1 MIKSDLLLDLRD
13 SWKRE
18 RRNMRWQLLTT
29 TGLALAALLFV
40 PSLGQATDL
49 ETAVR
54 SALDYQP
61 RVRREVAFA
70 RAAEK
75 RIDEAYSGYLPRLD
89 LDVAV
94 GPEVTNSPTTRAL
107 GFSSRTRLR
116 KEATATLTQMLFDG
130 LETQNLVASRR
141 ADARA
146 TSFDTNE
153 TAERVAVETV
163 QTYLDVIRNDGFVS
177 IAEANVAYHE
187 QVTDLIRDRLQAGR
201 GSEADV
207 ALAESRLFLAQATLE
222 ERRGDLRDARAR
234 FIEAVGE
241 EPGGLDLPD
250 DPAVPGSVDEA
261 ISTAMDMNPII
272 QASANRVGGRTA
284 DIAVADAAFMP
295 RIDGELIGRASDD
308 ADGVKGEDVDFNA
321 RARLRWNLLNGFGDV
336 ARFRRAEHLAKAAE
350 GSLGEERR
358 RVREEVRVS
367 WEALTT
373 AQDRVPPLI
382 NHVGASERVL
392 TGYQQQFDLG
402 RRSLLD
408 LLDVQNELFQAQTN
422 LNDAEFA
429 LLVSRYDL
437 LFTTG
442 QLLPSL
448 GVLVDD
454 QLTTPNWVKD

>member
-1 MIKSDLLLDLRD
+1 
-13 SWKRE
+13 
-18 RRNMRWQLLTT
+18 MRWQLLTT
-29 TGLALAALLFV
+29 TGLALATLLSL
-40 PSLGQATDL
+40 PSFGQATDL

-54 SALDYQP
+54 AALDYQP

-75 RIDEAYSGYLPRLD
+75 RIDEAYSGYLPTLD
-89 LDVAV
+89 LDIAI
-94 GPEVTNSPTTRAL
+94 GGEITNSPTTRAL
-107 GFSSRTRLR
+107 GRSSRSLIRR
-116 KEATATLTQMLFDG
+116 EATATLTQMIFDG

-141 ADARA
+141 SDARA
-146 TSFDTNE
+146 SSFDTNE

-163 QTYLDVIRNDGFVS
+163 QTYLDVLRNDGFVS

-187 QVTDLIRDRLQAGR
+187 QVTDLIRGRLDAGR

-222 ERRGDLRDARAR
+222 ERRGDLRDSRAR

-241 EPGGLDLPD
+241 EPGSLDLPA
-250 DPAVPGSVDEA
+250 DPPIPGSVDDA

-272 QASANRVGGRTA
+272 EASAHRVAGRTS

-295 RIDGELIGRASDD
+295 RVDAEVIGRAGNDL
-308 ADGVKGEDVDFNA
+308 DGVDGSDVDLNA
-321 RARLRWNLLNGFGDV
+321 RARVRWNLLNGFGDV
-336 ARFRRAEHLAKAAE
+336 ARFRRAEHLATAAK

-358 RVREEVRVS
+358 RIREEVRVA

-382 NHVGASERVL
+382 SHVGASERVL
-392 TGYQQQFDLG
+392 SGYQQQFDVG

-429 LLVSRYDL
+429 LLVSRYDV

-442 QLLPSL
+442 QLLPTL

-454 QLTTPNWVKD
+454 QLTTPNWVKE